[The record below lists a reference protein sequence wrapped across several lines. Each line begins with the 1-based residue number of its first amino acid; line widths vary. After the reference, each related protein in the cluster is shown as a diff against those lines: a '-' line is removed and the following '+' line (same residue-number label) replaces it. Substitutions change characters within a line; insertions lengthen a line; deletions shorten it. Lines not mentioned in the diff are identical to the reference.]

1 MQGSGFFPDCDCRS
15 SEEDS
20 AYHVDTVFVSS
31 AILRCEAWHLSDGSR
46 KNDGSSVAVSAS
58 VFVRNRLSEIDV
70 ALMGECK

>member
-46 KNDGSSVAVSAS
+46 KNHGSSVAGSAS
-58 VFVRNRLSEIDV
+58 VCVRNRLSEIDV